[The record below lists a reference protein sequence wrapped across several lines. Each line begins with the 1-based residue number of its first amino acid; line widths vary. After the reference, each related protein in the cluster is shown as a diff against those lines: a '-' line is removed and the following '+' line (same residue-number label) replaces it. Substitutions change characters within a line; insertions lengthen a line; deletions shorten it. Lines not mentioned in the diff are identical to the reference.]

1 MGLEKVRY
9 IPHGVDTD
17 FFKPDPRVKK
27 ENTLLFVGQ
36 HLRDFEMFNKTIP
49 KIAEMIIDL
58 KVNIV
63 LHPSYVSKI
72 EQHPNMEIFTS
83 VDDERLLKL
92 YQEATALYLPML
104 NSTAC
109 NSILEAM
116 ACGLPII
123 TSNVGGNM
131 TYLETTSNIIIENAD
146 KDDFIRETIS
156 LLRNNDQ
163 LESIG
168 NTSRNRAESLNWE
181 RVALKINNLY
191 TLIS

>member
-1 MGLEKVRY
+1 
-9 IPHGVDTD
+9 
-17 FFKPDPRVKK
+17 
-27 ENTLLFVGQ
+27 
-36 HLRDFEMFNKTIP
+36 MFNKTIP